1 MCFVADVAVSIVKTN
16 DGVRPIGVFGT
27 IHSAAGEKGCQLRN
41 GDAEELI
48 SENVFQALLPVWEV
62 SFQPLVEPFG
72 NLPQKD
78 AALAAGVQKGNG
90 RIGKSSCG
98 SRSSMALAIS
108 GGVNTSSLERL
119 ARQLNTSGL
128 WMLLF
133 MIPLPA
139 VCGNPWGTHVPG
151 IWVRIPEEVPL
162 PPVPG
167 SPGVLITQE
176 FILPEVPAFDEGAAH
191 GGPFGKEDRL
201 LSILGGSIYFFMLRA
216 LPLRMLRSR
225 TKWTVFW
232 HSAEG
237 GRFKRRSYSASHRV
251 CRRSRQA
258 RTLSAS
264 SSTP

>member
-1 MCFVADVAVSIVKTN
+1 MAWHLLRCLHHQVDKGIADDDIKVHRKQVIRIVGVDEFVSVAFQPLFSCLLSIGGLRGTAKDAFAAPPGVCDVFVADVAVSIVKTN

-90 RIGKSSCG
+90 RVGKSSCG
-98 SRSSMALAIS
+98 SKSSMALAIS

-139 VCGNPWGTHVPG
+139 VCGNPWGGTHVPG

-167 SPGVLITQE
+167 KSGRFDHAGVHLAGSPGV
-176 FILPEVPAFDEGAAH
+176 
-191 GGPFGKEDRL
+191 
-201 LSILGGSIYFFMLRA
+201 
-216 LPLRMLRSR
+216 
-225 TKWTVFW
+225 
-232 HSAEG
+232 
-237 GRFKRRSYSASHRV
+237 
-251 CRRSRQA
+251 
-258 RTLSAS
+258 
-264 SSTP
+264 

>member
-1 MCFVADVAVSIVKTN
+1 MKRGIRIVGVDEFVSMAFQPLFSCLLSIGGLRGTAKDAFAAPPGVCDVFVADVAVSIVKTN

-27 IHSAAGEKGCQLRN
+27 IHSAAGEKGRQLRN

-90 RIGKSSCG
+90 RVGKSSCG

-139 VCGNPWGTHVPG
+139 VCGNPWGG
-151 IWVRIPEEVPL
+151 IPASEIWERIAGKVPL

-167 SPGVLITQE
+167 KSGRFDHAGVHPGGNPGV
-176 FILPEVPAFDEGAAH
+176 
-191 GGPFGKEDRL
+191 
-201 LSILGGSIYFFMLRA
+201 
-216 LPLRMLRSR
+216 
-225 TKWTVFW
+225 
-232 HSAEG
+232 
-237 GRFKRRSYSASHRV
+237 
-251 CRRSRQA
+251 
-258 RTLSAS
+258 
-264 SSTP
+264 

>member
-1 MCFVADVAVSIVKTN
+1 MIRGIADDDIKVHRKQVIRIVGVDEFVSVAFQSLLSCLFSIGGLRGAAKDAFAAPPGVCDVFVADVALGIVKTN

-27 IHSAAGEKGCQLRN
+27 IHSAAGEKGRQLRN

-72 NLPQKD
+72 NFPQKD

-90 RIGKSSCG
+90 RVGKSSCG

-139 VCGNPWGTHVPG
+139 VCGNPWGG
-151 IWVRIPEEVPL
+151 IPASEIWERIAGKVPL

-167 SPGVLITQE
+167 KSGRFDHAGVHPGGNPGV
-176 FILPEVPAFDEGAAH
+176 
-191 GGPFGKEDRL
+191 
-201 LSILGGSIYFFMLRA
+201 
-216 LPLRMLRSR
+216 
-225 TKWTVFW
+225 
-232 HSAEG
+232 
-237 GRFKRRSYSASHRV
+237 
-251 CRRSRQA
+251 
-258 RTLSAS
+258 
-264 SSTP
+264 